1 MKPKRR
7 FTPSIKVILALCT
20 LFCFIMIIIS
30 FKFQNSINPVKTYAG
45 NIIQPMQS
53 GINSVGT
60 SIYEFFDLFKTKKSI
75 LAENKK
81 LKETIDEIKA
91 ENVSLIEDRNEL
103 SSLRELYKLDQGY
116 KQYPKVAARVVSH
129 DDSNWYN
136 EFTIDKGSDDG
147 LSKNM
152 NVIAGNG
159 LVGIITEVGKSYSKV
174 RSIIDDNSY
183 VSGVFV
189 RTSDMCDVKGNLS
202 TVKDGYIDVERISID
217 SEIEEGYEIVTS
229 YQSDRYLQGILIG
242 YVSDIKPDA
251 NNMTMTAKVIPV
263 VDFSRLE
270 TVLVITEVKNYEEL
284 EEMTNYD

>member
-20 LFCFIMIIIS
+20 VFCFIMIIIS

-81 LKETIDEIKA
+81 LKETIDEIKS

>member
-30 FKFQNSINPVKTYAG
+30 FKFQNSINPLKTYAG

-60 SIYEFFDLFKTKKSI
+60 SIYEFFDLIKTKKSI

-81 LKETIDEIKA
+81 LKETIDEIKS

-129 DDSNWYN
+129 DESNWYN
-136 EFTIDKGSDDG
+136 QFTIDKGSDDG

>member
-30 FKFQNSINPVKTYAG
+30 FKFQNSINPLKTYAG

-53 GINSVGT
+53 GINSVCT
-60 SIYEFFDLFKTKKSI
+60 SIYEFFDLIKTKKSI

-81 LKETIDEIKA
+81 LKETIDEIKS

-129 DDSNWYN
+129 DESNWYN
-136 EFTIDKGSDDG
+136 QFTIDKGSDDG